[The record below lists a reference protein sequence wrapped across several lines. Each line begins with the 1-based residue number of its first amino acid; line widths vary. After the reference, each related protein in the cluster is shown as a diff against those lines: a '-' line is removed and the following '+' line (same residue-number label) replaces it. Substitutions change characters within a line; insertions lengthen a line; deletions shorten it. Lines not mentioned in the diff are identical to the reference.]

1 MGGVSVTPL
10 AASVAT
16 LLAIAWVVSFQHDH
30 SSLYDTAAHPEPQAN
45 FSHKFNVILAAAKR
59 EPGSPQRKSTPRR
72 SRTGRLRG
80 SPGR

>member
-30 SSLYDTAAHPEPQAN
+30 SSLYDTAAHPDRP
-45 FSHKFNVILAAAKR
+45 AASASAK
-59 EPGSPQRKSTPRR
+59 P
-72 SRTGRLRG
+72 
-80 SPGR
+80 